1 MMLYHYFDSK
11 IGPFRNLSD
20 LPDEEA
26 DRVILQFRQQKRD
39 SHPTFSDKI
48 TDGKEYHIRAF
59 LIKCTR
65 LHSVVYALVLSEFIC
80 IIHNFSDNFK

>member
-26 DRVILQFRQQKRD
+26 DHVILQ
-39 SHPTFSDKI
+39 
-48 TDGKEYHIRAF
+48 
-59 LIKCTR
+59 
-65 LHSVVYALVLSEFIC
+65 
-80 IIHNFSDNFK
+80 IIEKYSLCATEV